1 MTNNKQQT
9 AVEWLRQTLR
19 HNSVNIF
26 SGNIA
31 DQAKNLEQVFQQA
44 KEMEKQQI
52 IEAFDFGDYCVDLP
66 EGGWKQK
73 YDSPEQYYNETYGED
88 NYSENLEQWAW
99 DNPCLSRSDV
109 YNLFEEVFKTKR
121 LTFDKTYAI
130 GASKE
135 VSDFQNKLRKLAKD
149 KSELLQKSI

>member
-1 MTNNKQQT
+1 MTNNKKQT

-19 HNSVNIF
+19 HTSVSIF
-26 SGNIA
+26 SGDIA

-44 KEMEKQQI
+44 KEMEKLQLQHAQCDGTI
-52 IEAFDFGDYCVDLP
+52 N
-66 EGGWKQK
+66 W
-73 YDSPEQYYNETYGED
+73 DSEQTFEQYYNETYGED
-88 NYSENLEQWAW
+88 NHSENLEQWAW

>member
-1 MTNNKQQT
+1 MKLYT
-9 AVEWLRQTLR
+9 E
-19 HNSVNIF
+19 
-26 SGNIA
+26 
-31 DQAKNLEQVFQQA
+31 EQV
-44 KEMEKQQI
+44 KKMIEKSQYAGLTAEFLILTTPPLQLPSDEKI
-52 IEAFDFGDYCVDLP
+52 KKVLIQYNDYLFTFIDKDEIGINVETKDVIK
-66 EGGWKQK
+66 W
-73 YDSPEQYYNETYGED
+73 YNETYGED